1 MSRSFLNLIYFATL
15 HKINIRMEIKD
26 QKKAYIYA
34 IISVSLWST
43 VATAFKLTLKHTG
56 HVELLFLS
64 SLFSFL
70 SLFLILLFRKKLFLL
85 KHLSPADYL
94 DTVFLGFLN
103 PFLYYLIIFKAYTLL
118 PAQLAQPLNQIWG
131 IVIVLLSIPLL
142 KQRVTLKTF
151 TGVLISFFGVFVL
164 STEGKLLSFEIK
176 EPFGVFLA
184 IISSVVWSLYWILNT
199 RSRRDPVVSL
209 FLCFG
214 FGLAFISVYI
224 LIFHRA
230 FLIPANAVAGSLYIG
245 LFEMGITFV
254 LWLKALKHSATIAKV
269 SILIYLVPFISLIF
283 IQFVL
288 GERILLSSLTGLVF
302 IISGILVSRTKNEI
316 HIKPEKL

>member
-1 MSRSFLNLIYFATL
+1 MSV
-15 HKINIRMEIKD
+15 KD
-26 QKKAYIYA
+26 QKKAYIFA
-34 IISVSLWST
+34 VISVSLWST

-70 SLFLILLFRKKLFLL
+70 SLFLILLFKKKLFLL
-85 KHLSPADYL
+85 KSLKPADYI

-103 PFLYYLIIFKAYTLL
+103 PFLYYLLVFKSYTLL

-131 IVIVLLSIPLL
+131 IVIILFSIPLL

-151 TGVLISFFGVFVL
+151 IGVLTSFFGVIVL

-184 IISSVVWSLYWILNT
+184 LFSSVVWSLYWILNT
-199 RSRRDPVVSL
+199 RSKRDPVVSL

-224 LIFHRA
+224 LFFHRT
-230 FLIPANAVAGSLYIG
+230 FLIPVNALAGSLYIG

-254 LWLKALKHSATIAKV
+254 LWLKALKYSATTAKV

-283 IQFVL
+283 IHFIL
-288 GERILLSSLTGLVF
+288 GESILPSSLTGLIF
-302 IISGILVSRTKNEI
+302 IVSGILISRTNNENKI
-316 HIKPEKL
+316 RLEKL